1 MASSQHPRRPPAP
14 FLRPLTSLRLAR
26 VRSRLIGAVSI
37 RRRAVSEKHTR
48 PCRADWSDSTP
59 GKRANRTCA
68 GPGALHA
75 PLACLPQL
83 ACWQAGQACGGF
95 EPSSRRGFSHD
106 AVRENATGIQ
116 IRLRISRISSSRK
129 QLWVGY
135 VFFRFGTSRLQ
146 EFVEA
151 EEFAAEGGAVGGP
164 FVVAGGSGEG
174 YADGGE
180 LGIEAGGASLTG

>member
-1 MASSQHPRRPPAP
+1 MLCNHVPGRVPYTPPLP
-14 FLRPLTSLRLAR
+14 
-26 VRSRLIGAVSI
+26 
-37 RRRAVSEKHTR
+37 
-48 PCRADWSDSTP
+48 
-59 GKRANRTCA
+59 
-68 GPGALHA
+68 
-75 PLACLPQL
+75 AC
-83 ACWQAGQACGGF
+83 GRQACGGF

-164 FVVAGGSGEG
+164 FVVAGGSG
-174 YADGGE
+174 
-180 LGIEAGGASLTG
+180 